1 MSHNIGH
8 DRSQTT
14 MLPECLDDF
23 VSAGNPVRVLDR
35 IVNSFDLQRLGF
47 RYAVSATTGRP
58 PYDPADLLKLYIYG
72 YLNGINSGRE
82 LEKLCMINLEAMWL
96 VRRITP
102 DFRTICEFRR
112 NNAEA
117 IQQAMLKFNELWFQL
132 GLIGSDTVGID
143 SSKFRAVNSK
153 DNNYS
158 EKKLNQLL
166 EHYKKRVNEYMQKL
180 EEADSQQPDT
190 EKKEFTPEEIQELE
204 KKLDVLR
211 ERQQKHQERLTALK
225 ESGEKQ
231 ISTVDPDSRRMKSGD
246 GTIVGYSAQI
256 TIDSKHDFI
265 LDFEIT
271 NAGNDTQQLQEMAPR
286 AKELLK
292 TETLKV
298 AADTGY
304 YNTDAIINCEKAG
317 IETHI
322 SPPAPSLKNPQ
333 LFQKKD
339 FIYDTENDLYICP
352 ANQKL
357 VFKGLVSEHGR
368 QLRRYEPIAANT
380 CRDCPLRIKCTT
392 RKKKNRRIT
401 RFIDEDILEKAI
413 QRTRAN
419 PDLRTLRKSMV
430 EHPFGTIK
438 SRINHGRFLTRGRI
452 KVRAEFALAVIAYN
466 LKRAFSILGDSLLK
480 SPIFGQFNGSKVYP
494 STFFRYFRSVWEN
507 LCIAITRTTRTL
519 FLGELGDLAVKKR
532 FRTVSPALQIPH
544 SSFLLF

>member
-1 MSHNIGH
+1 MSHNIGQ
-8 DRSQTT
+8 DRSQAT

-23 VSAGNPVRVLDR
+23 ISAGNPVRILDR
-35 IVNSFDLQRLGF
+35 IVNSLDCRALGF
-47 RYAVSATTGRP
+47 RYAVSAATGRP

-72 YLNGINSGRE
+72 YLKGINSGRDLEE
-82 LEKLCMINLEAMWL
+82 LCELNLEVMWL
-96 VRRITP
+96 VRRIRP

-117 IQQAMLKFNELWFQL
+117 IQQSMLKFNELWFQL

-166 EHYKKRVNEYMQKL
+166 EHYRKRVSEYMQKL
-180 EEADSQQPDT
+180 EEADSQQPGT
-190 EKKEFTPEEIQELE
+190 EKKELSRTEIQEMEE
-204 KKLDVLR
+204 KLNVLK
-211 ERQQKHQERLTALK
+211 ERQRRHQERMAALK

-231 ISTVDPDSRRMKSGD
+231 ISTVDPDSRRMRSKD
-246 GTIVGYSAQI
+246 GTIVGYSAQM
-256 TIDSKHDFI
+256 TIDSKHNFI

-271 NAGNDTQQLQEMAPR
+271 NAGNDTQQLQEMALR
-286 AKELLK
+286 AKKLLN

-304 YNTDAIINCEKAG
+304 YKAEAIINCEKAG
-317 IETHI
+317 IETHV
-322 SPPAPSLKNPQ
+322 SPPAPPLKTEE

-339 FIYDTENDLYICP
+339 FLYDAENDLYLCP

-368 QLRRYEPIAANT
+368 KLRRYEPLAANT

-401 RFIDEDILEKAI
+401 RFIDEEILEKAI

-419 PDLRTLRKSMV
+419 PELRTLRKSMV

-438 SRINHGRFLTRGRI
+438 CRINHGRFLTKGKI
-452 KVRAEFALAVIAYN
+452 KVRTEFALAVIAYN
-466 LKRAFSILGDSLLK
+466 LKRGFSILGDFLLK
-480 SPIFGQFNGSKVYP
+480 SPMAGRFAHDPSIFL
-494 STFFRYFRSVWEN
+494 RYFRSFCQYVC
-507 LCIAITRTTRTL
+507 LRTVL
-519 FLGELGDLAVKKR
+519 FLKVLENSV
-532 FRTVSPALQIPH
+532 ALR
-544 SSFLLF
+544 S